1 MKKLIFT
8 VTILVLISACSEIK
22 EENRPLVN
30 EINEKV
36 RHIDGNHRVQIIEDD
51 FHQGDSLYKVRGYFM
66 EDQMIKLVGVLHTP
80 HYDRDDYFY
89 FEDHHPIFSGHLM
102 VYKDDRLAREV
113 KYYYTKDG
121 QIAEALY
128 WQDHYQPGK
137 RFPHEHF
144 EEFDPARDSLIRTE
158 QDRLAFF
165 LNKLNM
171 EGFEIKHLNENIQAN

>member
-1 MKKLIFT
+1 
-8 VTILVLISACSEIK
+8 
-22 EENRPLVN
+22 
-30 EINEKV
+30 
-36 RHIDGNHRVQIIEDD
+36 
-51 FHQGDSLYKVRGYFM
+51 M

-102 VYKDDRLAREV
+102 VYKDDRLAKEV
-113 KYYYTKDG
+113 KYYYAKDG
-121 QIAEALY
+121 QIPEALY
-128 WQDHYQPGK
+128 WQDHYKPGT

-144 EEFDPARDSLIRTE
+144 EEFNPDRDSLIMTE
-158 QDRLAFF
+158 QERLAFF